1 MAVGHFVCLIN
12 CELGCELGGNRG
24 LISIVIVIVIGC
36 HLCHFFFL
44 KSGTLI
50 LGFFGIIITGGGHT
64 LGSLCLRSG
73 FALAPLLRLESK
85 WSQGGVKVYPKWEET
100 ALGITCQFVG

>member
-1 MAVGHFVCLIN
+1 MTLLWLGKES
-12 CELGCELGGNRG
+12 ELSL
-24 LISIVIVIVIGC
+24 LS
-36 HLCHFFFL
+36 LCAMLLPLFFL

-50 LGFFGIIITGGGHT
+50 LGFFGIIIIDGGHT

-85 WSQGGVKVYPKWEET
+85 WSQGGGKVYPKWEET

>member
-1 MAVGHFVCLIN
+1 MN
-12 CELGCELGGNRG
+12 SG

-36 HLCHFFFL
+36 RLVPLFFL

-50 LGFFGIIITGGGHT
+50 FDFFGIIITDGGHILPSFCLRSGFA

-73 FALAPLLRLESK
+73 STPKSGGKGYSK
-85 WSQGGVKVYPKWEET
+85 RDEKDLNLTNTFVK
-100 ALGITCQFVG
+100 